1 MAGTIVKVSG
11 PLVVAE
17 NMQDAN
23 MFDVVKVGREGL
35 VGEIVEINVILQDK
49 PETVN
54 ESPYDNGWMIKIK
67 LSNVSEIE
75 ELLSAKSYKEVI
87 EKEEK

>member
-35 VGEIVEINVILQDK
+35 VGEIVEINKSLEDA
-49 PETVN
+49 PELVN
-54 ESPYDNGWMIKIK
+54 SSPYDEGWMILVKPDD
-67 LSNVSEIE
+67 VA
-75 ELLSAKSYKEVI
+75 ELDSLMVKKAYLEML
-87 EKEEK
+87 EG